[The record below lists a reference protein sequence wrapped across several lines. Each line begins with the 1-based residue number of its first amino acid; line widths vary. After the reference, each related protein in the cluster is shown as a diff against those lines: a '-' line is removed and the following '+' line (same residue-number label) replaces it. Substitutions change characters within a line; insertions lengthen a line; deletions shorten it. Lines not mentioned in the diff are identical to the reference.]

1 LTKNKVHTESL
12 TIRVDK
18 QILDELRRESDQK
31 LQSPNT
37 LINQVLKQYVKWH
50 ASAPKAGIFYMSRT
64 LLSSILEELSNEDI
78 VKISERDV
86 KANFNDFFFMFQNE
100 YNTENVL
107 ELLDNYARASGLN
120 YKHRIEGTNHFIIIQ
135 LDMGQKTTLLLA
147 SILKNVLDRIAK
159 VPHYDMQH
167 TDNMIKIRIEM

>member
-1 LTKNKVHTESL
+1 LTKNKARTESL

-31 LQSPNT
+31 LVSPNT

-50 ASAPKAGIFYMSRT
+50 AYAPKAGIFYMSRT
-64 LLSSILEELSNEDI
+64 LLSSILDELSNEHI

-86 KANFNDFFFMFQNE
+86 KDNFNDFFFMFQNE
-100 YNTENVL
+100 YNIENVL
-107 ELLDNYARASGLN
+107 ELLDYYARASGLN
-120 YKHRIEGTNHFIIIQ
+120 YKHTIEGTSHFVIIQ

-147 SILKNVLDRIAK
+147 TTLRNVFDRIAK
-159 VPHYDMQH
+159 VPNYDMQH

>member
-1 LTKNKVHTESL
+1 LTKNKARTESL

-31 LQSPNT
+31 LVSPNT

-50 ASAPKAGIFYMSRT
+50 AYAPKAGIFYMSRT
-64 LLSSILEELSNEDI
+64 LLSSILDELSNEHI

-86 KANFNDFFFMFQNE
+86 KDNFNDFFFMFQNE
-100 YNTENVL
+100 YNIENVM
-107 ELLDNYARASGLN
+107 ELLDYYARASGLN
-120 YKHRIEGTNHFIIIQ
+120 YKHRIEGTSHFVIIQ

-147 SILKNVLDRIAK
+147 TTLRNVFDRIAK
-159 VPHYDMQH
+159 VPNYDMQH

>member
-1 LTKNKVHTESL
+1 LTKNKARTESL

-31 LQSPNT
+31 LVSPNT

-50 ASAPKAGIFYMSRT
+50 AYAPKAGIFYMSRT
-64 LLSSILEELSNEDI
+64 LLSSILDELSNEHI

-86 KANFNDFFFMFQNE
+86 KDNFNDFFFMFQNE
-100 YNTENVL
+100 YNIENVL
-107 ELLDNYARASGLN
+107 ELLDYYARASGLN
-120 YKHRIEGTNHFIIIQ
+120 YKHRIEGTSHFVIIQ

-147 SILKNVLDRIAK
+147 TTLKNVFDRIAK
-159 VPHYDMQH
+159 VPNYDMQH

>member
-1 LTKNKVHTESL
+1 LTKNKARTESL

-31 LQSPNT
+31 LVSPNT

-50 ASAPKAGIFYMSRT
+50 AYAPKAGIFYMSRT
-64 LLSSILEELSNEDI
+64 LLSSILDELSNEHI

-86 KANFNDFFFMFQNE
+86 KDNFNDFFFMFQNE
-100 YNTENVL
+100 YNIENVM
-107 ELLDNYARASGLN
+107 ELLDYYARASGLN
-120 YKHRIEGTNHFIIIQ
+120 YKHRIEGTSHFVIIQ

-147 SILKNVLDRIAK
+147 TTLKNVFDRIAK
-159 VPHYDMQH
+159 VPNYDMQH